1 MPRVRQSAAER
12 TVVTYRSLCKVKAE
26 ERGYDAETIGEIF
39 GCSEKTARKKI
50 AEVETQTFSE
60 MLRAAEKMGIG
71 ILIFDKENYEPLLK
85 PKG

>member
-12 TVVTYRSLCKVKAE
+12 TAATYRSLC
-26 ERGYDAETIGEIF
+26 
-39 GCSEKTARKKI
+39 
-50 AEVETQTFSE
+50 EVETQTFSE